1 MDKYSYISN
10 ANGAYI
16 DDVYQQ
22 YQQDPSAVDP
32 QWAKFFE
39 GYDFAVQNGDTSSDS
54 EGPRLE
60 VASNKDVAVSKLIVA
75 YRTRG
80 HLIAKT
86 NPVRER
92 RSHKADLSLEYFGL
106 SDADLNTEFDA
117 GHEIGIGRATLKQI
131 LDHLHLTYCS
141 SIAAEFMYCR
151 DEKLRQWLYKE
162 MEPNANRPNY
172 TKEKQLYI
180 LDKISYA
187 VLFENFLQTKYVGKK
202 RFSLEGVEALIPSLD
217 AAINQGGKMG
227 VKEVI
232 LGMAHRG
239 RLNVLVNV
247 FGKTYE
253 QVFSEFEEVLPTKG
267 MNKSGDVK
275 YHLGQSADIV
285 TREGHS
291 MHLSL
296 MPNPSHLE
304 AVNPVVQGV
313 SYAKGME
320 FYDGD
325 MRQIMPILIHG
336 DAAIAGQ
343 GVNYELVNM
352 AGLDGYGV
360 GGVVHIVLNNQ
371 VGFTANYREGRTSM
385 YCTDIA
391 KVTESPVFHVNAD
404 DPEAVVHAVELAIR
418 VRQEFGIDVYVDIL
432 GYRRYGH
439 NEGDEPRFT
448 QPMLYRQISKH
459 EDVYK
464 VFLEKMEQSGSITR
478 AEAQAKE
485 KQFRS
490 LLQQKLDAIKKD
502 KIKPLVDR
510 FERTW
515 KGYRSPEDKD
525 FEHSIDT
532 SAKKSVLD
540 KVAKALSTVPES
552 VNVFSKMQKLLQ
564 GRHDLYFSNKKIDWA
579 MGELLAYGSLLLD
592 RHGVRI
598 SGQDCQRGTF
608 SHRHAVIVD
617 EQDESHY
624 IPLNNIQD
632 KQDTLQIYNSHLSE
646 YCVMGFEYGYSL
658 AAPQDLTIWEAQF
671 GDFSNGAQIMIDQFI
686 SAAESKWSR
695 SSGLT
700 LLLPHG
706 YEGQGPEHSSAR
718 PERYL
723 QLCAQNNMYVLNP
736 TTPANMFHALRRQV
750 QNPFRIPCVIMTPKS
765 LLRHPLV
772 QSHVKE
778 LTHGR
783 FEELIDSKLV
793 PVKSAKRVIV
803 CSGKIYYDLLAEHGE
818 SKNKDVAIVRLEQL
832 YPLPKGQLAELRK
845 TYKSA
850 KEWVWAQEEPQ
861 NMGYWSHIITHLP
874 EFAWQYVGR
883 AFSASPAVGNSKVH
897 AKEQAAIVEAAFKP
911 LKKSS

>member
-1 MDKYSYISN
+1 MDKFSYISN

-16 DDVYQQ
+16 EDVYQQ
-22 YQQDPSAVDP
+22 YQQDPQSVDP

-39 GYDFAVQNGDTSSDS
+39 GYDFAVENGGAGAQSD
-54 EGPRLE
+54 GPSLE
-60 VASNKDVAVSKLIVA
+60 KASNKDVAVSKLIVA

-80 HLIAKT
+80 HLISKT

-117 GHEIGIGRATLKQI
+117 GHEIGIGRASLGKI
-131 LDHLHLTYCS
+131 LDHLRATYCGA
-141 SIAAEFMYCR
+141 IGAEFMYCR
-151 DEKLRQWLYKE
+151 DEQLRQWLYKE
-162 MEPNANRPNY
+162 LEPQGNRPSY
-172 TKEKQLYI
+172 SKEKRLYI
-180 LDKISYA
+180 LDKISHA

-217 AAINQGGKMG
+217 AAINQGGQMG
-227 VKEVI
+227 VKEVV

-253 QVFSEFEEVLPTKG
+253 QVFSEFEEVLPAKG
-267 MNKSGDVK
+267 MNMSGDVK
-275 YHLGQSADIV
+275 YHLGQSADI
-285 TREGHS
+285 TTPDGNS

-296 MPNPSHLE
+296 LPNPSHLE

-313 SYAKGME
+313 SYAKGKE

-343 GVNYELVNM
+343 GVNYEQVNM
-352 AGLDGYGV
+352 SGLDGYNV
-360 GGVVHIVLNNQ
+360 GGIVHIVLNNQ
-371 VGFTANYREGRTSM
+371 VGFTANYKEGRTSM
-385 YCTDIA
+385 YCTDLA

-404 DPEAVVHAVELAIR
+404 DPEAVVHAVETAIR
-418 VRQEFGIDVYVDIL
+418 IRQEFGIDVYVDIL

-448 QPMLYRQISKH
+448 QPMLYRNISKH

-464 VFLEKMEQSGSITR
+464 VFLDTMVGSGSITLD
-478 AEAQAKE
+478 EAKDKA
-485 KQFRS
+485 KQFKN
-490 LLQQKLDAIKKD
+490 LLQQKLDVIKKD
-502 KIKPLVDR
+502 KIKPVVDR

-515 KGYRSPEDKD
+515 KGFRQPEDKD
-525 FEHSIDT
+525 FEYSIDT
-532 SAKKSVLD
+532 SVKKSVLD
-540 KVAKALSTVPES
+540 KVATTLSTVPES
-552 VNVFSKMQKLLQ
+552 VSVFSKMQKLLKA
-564 GRHDLYFSNKKIDWA
+564 RHDLYFSKKKVDWA
-579 MGELLAYGSLLLD
+579 LGELLAYGSLLVD
-592 RHGVRI
+592 RNGVRI
-598 SGQDCQRGTF
+598 TGQDSQRGTF
-608 SHRHAVIVD
+608 SHRHAVIID

-624 IPLNNIQD
+624 VPLNNIQE
-632 KQDTLQIYNSHLSE
+632 KQDYLQIYNSHLSE

-658 AAPQDLTIWEAQF
+658 ASPQDLTIWEAQF
-671 GDFSNGAQIMIDQFI
+671 GDFSNGAQIMIDQFL

-750 QNPFRIPCVIMTPKS
+750 NNPFRIPCVVMTPKS

-772 QSHVKE
+772 QSDLKD

-783 FEELIDSKLV
+783 FNEVLDSELV
-793 PVKSAKRVIV
+793 AAKSAKRVIL
-803 CSGKIYYDLLAEHGE
+803 CTGKIYYDLLAEHTE
-818 SKNKDVAIVRLEQL
+818 KKIKDVAIVRLEQL
-832 YPLPKGQLAELRK
+832 YPLPKEQLSELKK

-850 KEWVWAQEEPQ
+850 KEWVWVQEEPK
-861 NMGYWSHIITHLP
+861 NMGYWSHVVNHLP
-874 EFAWQYVGR
+874 DYEWQYVGR
-883 AFSASPAVGNSKVH
+883 DFSASPAVGNSKVH
-897 AKEQAAIVEAAFKP
+897 TKEQADIVNAAFKP
-911 LKKSS
+911 LKKLK